1 MKYIVQGPTIMTRKR
16 MRTAAAEPTS
26 HPSAEYRCLWC
37 LAPCE
42 ALYRN
47 LGVGHDKSSHPC
59 SVDDENGGGRAG
71 GDNLQLAACRQC
83 KETVDPYC
91 ERELLLVAMDAVLL
105 RPEAYRHALLNRM
118 QLSNELKGTSTTTTT
133 SWLADAGGVTAMAAS
148 SVLRA
153 LSLPTTASAPDNPTA
168 FFLSL
173 GMSLLKQ
180 VVLYGVVW
188 TFCRWRFHKQEKED
202 EVVPS
207 DRLALA
213 LGLPE
218 LMWSALTL
226 LVQVWEDTDTVRV
239 MGSLLCATCQAMSL
253 LALLDDASAQRTRR
267 QNGTLSSWGPDENCW
282 VAAIAILGLSLLIRA
297 VIVELVAWCMPTFYN
312 AATKSC
318 PGFQLSQIIHLTAFQ
333 DNKNL
338 HRLLEI
344 CWS

>member
-1 MKYIVQGPTIMTRKR
+1 MTMKRQ
-16 MRTAAAEPTS
+16 RTGAAEPTS
-26 HPSAEYRCLWC
+26 RSSPQLPMYRCLWC

-47 LGVGHDKSSHPC
+47 LGVGHDKSSRPG
-59 SVDDENGGGRAG
+59 DDENGGGRGG
-71 GDNLQLAACRQC
+71 GDNLQLAACRHC

-118 QLSNELKGTSTTTTT
+118 QLSKELWGISTTTTTTT
-133 SWLADAGGVTAMAAS
+133 SWLVDAGGVTAIAAS

-153 LSLPTTASAPDNPTA
+153 LSLPTTASAPDHPTA

-188 TFCRWRFHKQEKED
+188 TFCRVRFHKQEKED

-207 DRLALA
+207 DRLSLA

-239 MGSLLCATCQAMSL
+239 MGSLLCTTCQAMSL

-267 QNGTLSSWGPDENCW
+267 QNRTLSSWGPDDHCW

-297 VIVELVAWCMPTFYN
+297 VIVELVASCTPTFYHT
-312 AATKSC
+312 ATKSC
-318 PGFQLSQIIHLTAFQ
+318 PGFQLSQITHLTAFQ
-333 DNKNL
+333 DSKNL

-344 CWS
+344 CWT